1 MEPLVHVLYDCRWN
15 MNHLLEFTP
24 QSFTLIF
31 TNKKRFAKVHEKTQ
45 PFDTLGLLQPHTVDL
60 LETLLDK
67 KSDMLL
73 TQPVLIDSDLKTLKD
88 DVSSFF

>member
-1 MEPLVHVLYDCRWN
+1 LYDCRWN
-15 MNHLLEFTP
+15 LSHLASFTP

-31 TNKKRFAKVHEKTQ
+31 SSSREVSPRLHEKTQ

-73 TQPVLIDSDLKTLKD
+73 TQPVFIDSDLKTLKD
-88 DVSSFF
+88 DVSQLLLGRWS